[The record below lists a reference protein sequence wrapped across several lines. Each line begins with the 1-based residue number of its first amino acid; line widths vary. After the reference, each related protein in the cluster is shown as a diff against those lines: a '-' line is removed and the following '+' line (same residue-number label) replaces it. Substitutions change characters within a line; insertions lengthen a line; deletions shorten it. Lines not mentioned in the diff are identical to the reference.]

1 MDGQGCRMISLDSE
15 CTDVE
20 VSSIA
25 SDLDGFDT
33 AYDAIHG
40 LADGLYNIDLRRLP
54 RGPQVKMR
62 PVSC

>member
-1 MDGQGCRMISLDSE
+1 MKTVGGQGCRMISSTDSE

-25 SDLDGFDT
+25 SDLDRFDT
-33 AYDAIHG
+33 AYDAIRG
-40 LADGLYNIDLRRLP
+40 LADGSLEV
-54 RGPQVKMR
+54 PQVKMR